1 MSTTKQ
7 TFDYLAD
14 SRPFSAGELRQQIGM
29 MTIGG
34 VSGGRFV
41 AHTNADGEVMSV
53 SLPEGHG
60 REVVV
65 RLNFWDYYEVFRV
78 LNGRVLGVETDV
90 DCTQISESVYRAGMF
105 VNVSFGADIKNR

>member
-1 MSTTKQ
+1 MTTTKP

-14 SRPFSAGELRQQIGM
+14 SRTFSADELRKQIGM
-29 MTIGG
+29 MTILA

-41 AHTNADGEVMSV
+41 AYADADGDVLSV

-65 RLNFWDYYEVFRV
+65 RLNALDYYDVSRV
-78 LNGRVLGVETDV
+78 LNGRVLGIETDV
-90 DCTQISESVYRAGMF
+90 DCTQISEAVYRAGMF
-105 VNVSFGADIKNR
+105 ANVTFGDD